1 MQVADRADQNCDQ
14 QKDSDAKT
22 GQGEVVQEDITS
34 TVVEICLEAA
44 LLMGD

>member
-1 MQVADRADQNCDQ
+1 MQVADRANQNGDQ

-22 GQGEVVQEDITS
+22 GQVVQEDMTS

-44 LLMGD
+44 LLMAMGN

>member
-22 GQGEVVQEDITS
+22 GQVVREDITS
-34 TVVEICLEAA
+34 TVVKICLEAA

>member
-1 MQVADRADQNCDQ
+1 MQVADRANQNCDQ

-22 GQGEVVQEDITS
+22 GQEEVDQEDITS
-34 TVVEICLEAA
+34 TVVKICLEAA